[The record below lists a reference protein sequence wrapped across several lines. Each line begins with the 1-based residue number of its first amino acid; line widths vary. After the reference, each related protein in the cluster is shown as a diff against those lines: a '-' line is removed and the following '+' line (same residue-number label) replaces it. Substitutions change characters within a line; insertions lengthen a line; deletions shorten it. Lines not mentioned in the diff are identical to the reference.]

1 MSSWCYFSF
10 SNLECNPG
18 NFGLNCSGHC
28 SGHCENHEACNHVSG
43 MCLNNCQDGYS
54 GEYCNSCKKGIINTK
69 WHVTHYFVVL
79 SECTLLILAC
89 QAGTYGKDCTLNCSS
104 NCTAAC
110 KHTDRPCIECWNR
123 FCFKGNVCEWF
134 FFVHVNISLLM
145 CIC

>member
-43 MCLNNCQDGYS
+43 MCLNNCQDGYF

-69 WHVTHYFVVL
+69 
-79 SECTLLILAC
+79 
-89 QAGTYGKDCTLNCSS
+89 
-104 NCTAAC
+104 
-110 KHTDRPCIECWNR
+110 
-123 FCFKGNVCEWF
+123 
-134 FFVHVNISLLM
+134 
-145 CIC
+145 